1 MEERTLPT
9 GQQLK
14 EELKWEQHKGD
25 YGRALRSTVYLLV
38 VVAAAAVLAATLLF
52 PVLRVTGTSM
62 EPSLENKQIVLA
74 LKNSDF
80 ERGDIVAFYYNNK
93 ILLKRVIAFPGEQVD
108 IRSDGTVYVGGEPLQ
123 EPYLAEK
130 SLGECDLEFPYQ
142 VPDGKIFVMGDHR
155 ATSVDSRSSAIGCI
169 SDEFIVGRVVLRVW
183 PLQKIGPLA

>member
-1 MEERTLPT
+1 MEEHTLPT
-9 GQQLK
+9 AQQLK
-14 EELKWEQHKGD
+14 EELRREQHKGD
-25 YGRALRSTVYLLV
+25 YGRTLRSTVYLLV

-80 ERGDIVAFYYNNK
+80 KRGDIVAFYYNNK

-169 SDEFIVGRVVLRVW
+169 SDEFVVGKVVLRVW
-183 PLQKIGPLA
+183 PLQKIGLLA

>member
-9 GQQLK
+9 SRQLK
-14 EELKWEQHKGD
+14 EELRREQHKGD
-25 YGRALRSTVYLLV
+25 YGRTLRSTVYLLV

-80 ERGDIVAFYYNNK
+80 KRGDIVAFYYNNK

-169 SDEFIVGRVVLRVW
+169 SDEFVVGKVVLRVW
-183 PLQKIGPLA
+183 PLQKIGLLA

>member
-25 YGRALRSTVYLLV
+25 YGRALRSTVYFLV

-80 ERGDIVAFYYNNK
+80 KRGDIVAFYYNNK

-123 EPYLAEK
+123 EPYLVEK

-169 SDEFIVGRVVLRVW
+169 SDEFIVGKVVLRVW